1 MRIEWGFWPYS
12 GFALAALA
20 LWLLAGLIAG
30 PGWRRAVR
38 IGALTLLS
46 PAVVPAHGEWVVV
59 PAAHLLLV
67 PAGYAKAL
75 AASCMMVFAGLL
87 AAISAR
93 WWPVAR

>member
-1 MRIEWGFWPYS
+1 MRVEWGFWPYS

-30 PGWRRAVR
+30 PGWRRAVW
-38 IGALTLLS
+38 IAGLSLLS
-46 PAVVPAHGEWVVV
+46 PALVPAHGEFVLV

-75 AASCMMVFAGLL
+75 AASCMVVFAGLL
-87 AAISAR
+87 AAIPAR